1 MSNFIKIA
9 ASLFF
14 ICILIVCC
22 SSEVNIDPPPIA
34 SDVRE
39 IKINI
44 DQDLQIMDGFGA
56 SDAWRTQMVGKNWPI
71 EKRNAIA
78 DLLFSKEMDASG
90 NPKGIGL
97 SIWRFY
103 IGSGS
108 MEQGSDSNIADEWR
122 RSECFQNPDGSYDWT
137 KQSGQRWFLQ
147 AAKKRGV
154 EKFLAFTISP
164 PVQMTINGKAFSSQ
178 KKNMNIKPGLLTN
191 YADFLVDCI
200 DNLQRNEGVTFDYLS
215 PINEPQWDW
224 MAGDNGLAS
233 QEGTP
238 ATNLEMFDFTKVLS
252 DKMKAKSLSTEI
264 VLGEAAIINYLYE
277 DVNPENRDNQII
289 TFFGPSSTSNISQLP
304 SVKKVITGH
313 SYFSVWPV
321 NDMIG
326 YREKLNTRIKQMG
339 DLKYWQT
346 EYSILENPGT
356 AEIPGGSGN
365 QRDLGMKTALFV
377 ARTIHNDI
385 AVANASSWQWWT
397 ALSRYDY
404 KDGLIYLDNGISSG
418 LSTSVA
424 ADPNYCKTD
433 GFYHDSKLLWA
444 LGNYSLFVRP
454 GMIRIQIANQN
465 DRAAAADVMLTAYK
479 DVSKKKLVIVAIN
492 YSNSARLYK
501 LNLSG
506 VTIKN
511 NELSPYITSENSN
524 LKKAATVSAAKFE
537 IPARSIVTYT
547 ATYN

>member
-1 MSNFIKIA
+1 MTKSLKMLTGLLF
-9 ASLFF
+9 ASL
-14 ICILIVCC
+14 LIVCC
-22 SSEVNIDPPPIA
+22 SSEVNLEAPPKI

-39 IKINI
+39 IKI
-44 DQDLQIMDGFGA
+44 DLSQELQTMDGFGA
-56 SDAWRTQMVGKNWPI
+56 SDAWRTQMVGKNWPL

-78 DLLFSKEMDASG
+78 DLLFSKEFDASG

-103 IGSGS
+103 LGAGS
-108 MEQGSDSNIADEWR
+108 MEQGSNSNISDEWR
-122 RSECFQNPDGSYDWT
+122 RAECFQKPDGTYDWT

-147 AAKKRGV
+147 AAKSRGV
-154 EKFLAFTISP
+154 EKFLAFTVSP
-164 PVQMTINGKAFSSQ
+164 PVQMTINGKAFSPQ
-178 KKNMNIKPGLLTN
+178 KENMNIKPGMLTN

-200 DNLQRNEGVTFDYLS
+200 DNLQRNEGITFDYLS

-224 MAGDNGLAS
+224 MAGNNGQAS

-238 ATNLEMFDFTKVLS
+238 ATNQEMYDFTKLLS
-252 DKMKAKSLSTEI
+252 DKMKAKSLNTEI
-264 VLGEAAIINYLYE
+264 VLGEAAQINYLYE
-277 DVNPENRDNQII
+277 NVNGQNRDDQINA
-289 TFFGPSSTSNISQLP
+289 FFGTTSTNIAQLP
-304 SVKKVITGH
+304 NVSKVISGH
-313 SYFSVWPV
+313 SYFTSWPV
-321 NDMIG
+321 NDMIS
-326 YREKLNTRIKQMG
+326 YREKLNSRVKQMG
-339 DLKYWQT
+339 NLKYWQT
-346 EYSILENPGT
+346 EYSILESPGA

-404 KDGLIYLDNGISSG
+404 KDGLVYLDNGANNG

-424 ADPNYCKTD
+424 ADANYCKTD

-454 GMIRIQIANQN
+454 GMIRLQIPNQN
-465 DRAAAADVMLTAYK
+465 ANSAAIDVMLTAYK
-479 DVSKKKLVIVAIN
+479 DVSKKKLVIVAVN
-492 YSNSARLYK
+492 YSDSSRSYK
-501 LNLSG
+501 LSLSG
-506 VTIKN
+506 ITLKN
-511 NELSPYITSENSN
+511 NELTPYVTAENSN
-524 LKKAATVSAAKFE
+524 LKKGTNVNADKFE